1 MTFRHRAGVRPYTSP
16 CGFAES
22 CVFGKQSLGP
32 IRCGPPPL
40 RQRVPSRT
48 RGRPFSR
55 SYGAG
60 VPSSLTMVPPI
71 ASVCSTRP
79 PVSVLVRA
87 PASLPRGF
95 SRGRGLCGF
104 GLRLRLA
111 SRAACGAG
119 FHAPRPTRFH
129 GGVQNPARI
138 PFPVAPS
145 VTTVRRR
152 YRNVRLLR
160 IGYACRPRL
169 SSRLTLGGL
178 ALPRNP
184 WAYGGGVSRAAL
196 ATHASILAPARSTE
210 GRPLRFAPRGTLPY
224 RGDGLP
230 SPPAASAPCLAPCIV
245 GARPLDQ

>member
-111 SRAACGAG
+111 SRASRGAG

-224 RGDGLP
+224 RGDGNP